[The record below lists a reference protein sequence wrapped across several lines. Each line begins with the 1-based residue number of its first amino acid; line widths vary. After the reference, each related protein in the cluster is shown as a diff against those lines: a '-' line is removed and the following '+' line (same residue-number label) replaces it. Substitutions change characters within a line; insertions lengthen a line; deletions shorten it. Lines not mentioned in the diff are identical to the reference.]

1 MNLITER
8 VPYYSR
14 SDEFRWFVS
23 DNSAIIMGNA
33 MPPRGVN
40 SGGVRQ
46 SEVSAMSVPNCN
58 ISPVD
63 SDNLKQ
69 CSKCGN
75 LKPFV
80 AFYRDRTKAD
90 GLQRH
95 CIDCQKAYRKI
106 HLAEKLAYNREWR
119 ENNRERTRENGRRG
133 SAAYRDRNRDKVRER
148 DREFMRKM
156 RVENPD
162 YIRLIR
168 HKSRANRRKA
178 TGSHTVADLVA
189 VRAAQTDAKGRLI
202 CWECGKPIRSTPHL
216 DHWIPLAKGGTN
228 DAGNLH
234 YMHAKCNMKKNAKMP
249 TEIGRLI

>member
-1 MNLITER
+1 MT
-8 VPYYSR
+8 
-14 SDEFRWFVS
+14 
-23 DNSAIIMGNA
+23 
-33 MPPRGVN
+33 
-40 SGGVRQ
+40 
-46 SEVSAMSVPNCN
+46 
-58 ISPVD
+58 SP
-63 SDNLKQ
+63 SLTPENPQFKR
-69 CSKCGN
+69 CTKCEE
-75 LKPFV
+75 LKPFA
-80 AFYRDRTKAD
+80 AFYRDRAKAD

-119 ENNRERTRENGRRG
+119 ENNRERTRENARRG

-202 CWECGKPIRSTPHL
+202 CWECGKPIRGTPHL